1 MEILCSLNFF
11 HIARLISERTLPTPV
26 NSKEMEREGW
36 SDPDIAKGYAAEFEV
51 ATRVVAEKL
60 SDAVV
65 AGPERKVLDLCT
77 GMVWLR

>member
-1 MEILCSLNFF
+1 
-11 HIARLISERTLPTPV
+11 
-26 NSKEMEREGW
+26 MEREGW
-36 SDPDIAKGYAAEFEV
+36 SDPDIAKGYAAGFEV

-77 GMVWLR
+77 GMVWLRWSF